1 MLGVI
6 STHEP
11 IRGEFAKSVR
21 EMLSKSNSNS
31 TQRTTTA
38 KKTNKWTIKE
48 DL

>member
-21 EMLSKSNSNS
+21 EMLSKSNS

>member
-21 EMLSKSNSNS
+21 EMLSKSNS
-31 TQRTTTA
+31 TQRTTA

>member
-21 EMLSKSNSNS
+21 KML
-31 TQRTTTA
+31 QDG
-38 KKTNKWTIKE
+38 NKVKQTMSQKESQWVIKAYF
-48 DL
+48 

>member
-11 IRGEFAKSVR
+11 IRGEFAKSVK
-21 EMLSKSNSNS
+21 EMLSKSNNA
-31 TQRTTTA
+31 QRTTA
-38 KKTNKWTIKE
+38 KKNDKWTVKE

>member
-21 EMLSKSNSNS
+21 EMLKKSAD
-31 TQRTTTA
+31 TKCTTTSEQ
-38 KKTNKWTIKE
+38 TSKWVVK
-48 DL
+48 DNF